1 MTKEKTSTKTLCV
14 CVLNEHSVLARI
26 SGLFAGRGY
35 NIESLSVAPL
45 PNSEFSHI
53 TITTKGNPRVLEQII
68 KQLHKL
74 IPVLSVTEHENL
86 FQKEMV
92 LVKLSANQNLSD
104 IQTLC
109 NIYNGTISEV
119 NQKHI
124 IITATDTPRRIESFI
139 SAIESYKPKEV
150 VKSGTVAIE
159 R

>member
-14 CVLNEHSVLARI
+14 CVVNEHSVLARI

-92 LVKLSANQNLSD
+92 LVKLPANGNLGD

-109 NIYNGTISEV
+109 SIYNGTISEA

-124 IITATDTPRRIESFI
+124 IITATDTPQRIESFI
-139 SAIESYKPKEV
+139 NAIETYKPKEV
-150 VKSGTVAIE
+150 VKSGAVAIE